1 MKFEN
6 PIYQKTYNF
15 VRQNPDA
22 ILDSI
27 PDHFLDLWLVN
38 ADEQIDIPY
47 HHFTSIYYAYKANKE
62 ETADTPSLG
71 IVEMDELWSLF
82 HDFQV
87 LLQMEDS
94 LRAIHLPGIE
104 KEEIRIFDFDNYNK
118 EQITI
123 AEDIIHLSNQLQTT

>member
-6 PIYQKTYNF
+6 PIYQETYDY
-15 VRQNPDA
+15 VRLNLDA

-27 PDHFLDLWLVN
+27 PNHFLDLWLVK

-47 HHFTSIYYAYKANKE
+47 HHFISIYYAYKADKE
-62 ETADTPSLG
+62 ETTDVSSLG
-71 IVEMDELWSLF
+71 IKLWSLF
-82 HDFQV
+82 RDFQV
-87 LLQMEDS
+87 FLQMEDS
-94 LRAIHLPGIE
+94 LRTIPLPGIE